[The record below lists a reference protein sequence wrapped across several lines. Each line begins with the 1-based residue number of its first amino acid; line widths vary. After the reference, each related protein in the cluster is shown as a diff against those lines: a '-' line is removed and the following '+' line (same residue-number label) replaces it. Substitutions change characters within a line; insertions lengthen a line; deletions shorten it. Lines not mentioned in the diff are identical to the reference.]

1 MNEWRNEAGK
11 RKMKIGILALQG
23 AVREHIKLIEQLG
36 HDGLAIKKVEQLK
49 DIDGLI
55 IPGGESTAIGK
66 LMVKYGF
73 DVAIKEFNKLKKP
86 IFGTCAG
93 LIILANRING
103 MNECHLGIMDITV
116 ERNAFG
122 RQKESFEVDI
132 KVNGIAEDFRAVFIR
147 APYIIK
153 VGDNVNVLA
162 EYDNKIVA
170 ARQGHLI
177 CTAFHPELT
186 DDVRMH
192 KYFIGLVNEYA
203 YEKN

>member
-1 MNEWRNEAGK
+1 MREWRNEAGK
-11 RKMKIGILALQG
+11 SKMRIGVLALQG

-36 HDGLAIKKVEQLK
+36 HEGLAIKKLEQLN

-66 LMVKYGF
+66 LMIKYGL
-73 DVAIKEFNKLKKP
+73 DVAIKEFSQQKKP

-93 LIILANRING
+93 LIILANKING
-103 MNECHLGIMDITV
+103 MDECYLEIMDIAV

-132 KVNGIAEDFRAVFIR
+132 KVKGIAEDFRAVFIR
-147 APYIIK
+147 APYIIE
-153 VGDNVNVLA
+153 VGDDVNILA

-177 CTAFHPELT
+177 CSAFHPELT
-186 DDVRMH
+186 EDTRIH
-192 KYFIGLVNEYA
+192 EYFIDMVHEYV
-203 YEKN
+203 YNN